1 MMATTPAARSP
12 DAGPSCDARPPRD
25 ALRAHDAGV
34 VTPIE
39 TMYVMIFALIA
50 IAFLG
55 YLGRT
60 IGAGVEVTNAAQDG
74 ARAASIAADPAQAR
88 VAAAAAVT
96 RSGLPEQCQGT
107 AAADLT
113 WQPSVTGDWRGGTV
127 TVTVSCTVTNR
138 SLTTLWS
145 PGVRTITVSDTQV
158 IDRFRR

>member
-1 MMATTPAARSP
+1 MTTSRS
-12 DAGPSCDARPPRD
+12 
-25 ALRAHDAGV
+25 HDAGV

-55 YLGRT
+55 YLGRS

-74 ARAASIAADPAQAR
+74 ARAASIAVDPDAAQI
-88 VAAAAAVT
+88 AANSAVT
-96 RSGLPEQCQGT
+96 RSGLPAQCRGT
-107 AAADLT
+107 ASADFA
-113 WQPSVTGDWRGGTV
+113 WQPSDTGDWRGGTV

-145 PGVRTITVSDTQV
+145 PGLRTITVSDTQV
-158 IDRFRR
+158 VDRFRR